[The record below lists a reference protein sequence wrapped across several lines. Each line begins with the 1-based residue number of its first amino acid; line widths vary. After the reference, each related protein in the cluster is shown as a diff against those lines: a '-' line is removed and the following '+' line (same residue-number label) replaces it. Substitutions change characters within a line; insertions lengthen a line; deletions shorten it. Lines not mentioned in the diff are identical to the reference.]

1 MFYQM
6 KIILFIL
13 IILSSTLLSTNSFS
27 QSSDLIH
34 FKCITKESY
43 SNSVKKEISIKEQY
57 FTINRKEGWGKLTAF
72 RDYKEKIT
80 TVNRKMLIQPSP
92 YEEDNRKYVSIGQ
105 LNFRF
110 DKDDEPYF
118 YYTLVRFDLKNGEM
132 LNENNLIISNKRNI
146 VTTYIADCVR
156 EKKEFGK

>member
-1 MFYQM
+1 MLKTMIRVF
-6 KIILFIL
+6 L
-13 IILSSTLLSTNSFS
+13 IIFLSSLFLSTNSFS

-34 FKCITKESY
+34 FKCIVKESY
-43 SNSVKKEISIKEQY
+43 SNSVKKNIYIKEKY
-57 FTINRKEGWGKLTAF
+57 FTINRKEGWGKFTAF
-72 RDYKEKIT
+72 IDDKGKIT
-80 TVNRKMLIQPSP
+80 TVNFKMLIQPSA

-132 LNENNLIISNKRNI
+132 LYENNLIISNKRNI
-146 VTTYIADCVR
+146 ITTDIADCVR

>member
-1 MFYQM
+1 MLKTMIRVF
-6 KIILFIL
+6 L
-13 IILSSTLLSTNSFS
+13 IIFLSSLFLSTNSFS

-34 FKCITKESY
+34 FKCIAKESY
-43 SNSVKKEISIKEQY
+43 SNSVKKNIYIKEQY
-57 FTINRKEGWGKLTAF
+57 FTINRKEGWGKLIAF
-72 RDYKEKIT
+72 KDDKGKIT

-92 YEEDNRKYVSIGQ
+92 YEEDNRKYISIGQ
-105 LNFRF
+105 INFRF
-110 DKDDEPYF
+110 GKDDEPYL

-132 LNENNLIISNKRNI
+132 LDENNLIISNKRNI

>member
-1 MFYQM
+1 MLKTMIRVF
-6 KIILFIL
+6 L
-13 IILSSTLLSTNSFS
+13 IIFLSSSFLSTNSFS

-34 FKCITKESY
+34 FKCIIKESY
-43 SNSVKKEISIKEQY
+43 RNSVKTNITIKEQY
-57 FTINRKEGWGKLTAF
+57 FTINRKEGWGKLIAF
-72 RDYKEKIT
+72 KDDKGKIT

-132 LNENNLIISNKRNI
+132 LDENNLIISNKRNI

>member
-1 MFYQM
+1 MLKTMIRVF
-6 KIILFIL
+6 L
-13 IILSSTLLSTNSFS
+13 IIFLSSLFLSTNSFS

-34 FKCITKESY
+34 FKCIAKESY
-43 SNSVKKEISIKEQY
+43 SNSVKKNIYIKEQY
-57 FTINRKEGWGKLTAF
+57 FTINRKEGWGKLIAF
-72 RDYKEKIT
+72 KDDKGKIT

-110 DKDDEPYF
+110 DKEDEPYF

-132 LNENNLIISNKRNI
+132 LDENNLIISNKRNI

>member
-1 MFYQM
+1 M
-6 KIILFIL
+6 KIIVFIL

-43 SNSVKKEISIKEQY
+43 SNSVKKEVSIKEQY
-57 FTINRKEGWGKLTAF
+57 FTINRKEGWGKLIAF
-72 RDYKEKIT
+72 QDDKGKIT

-132 LNENNLIISNKRNI
+132 LDEHNLIISNKRNI
-146 VTTYIADCVR
+146 VTTDIADCVR

>member
-1 MFYQM
+1 M
-6 KIILFIL
+6 KIIVFIL

-43 SNSVKKEISIKEQY
+43 RNSVKNEISIKEQY
-57 FTINRKEGWGKLTAF
+57 FTINRKEGWGKLIAYK
-72 RDYKEKIT
+72 DDKEKIT

-132 LNENNLIISNKRNI
+132 LDEHNLIISNKRNI

>member
-1 MFYQM
+1 MFRTM
-6 KIILFIL
+6 IKVFL
-13 IILSSTLLSTNSFS
+13 IIFLSSSFFSTKSFS

-72 RDYKEKIT
+72 RDSKEKIIV
-80 TVNRKMLIQPSP
+80 VNRKMLIQPSP

-132 LNENNLIISNKRNI
+132 LDENNLIISNKRNI
-146 VTTYIADCVR
+146 VTTDIADCVR

>member
-1 MFYQM
+1 MLKTMIRVF
-6 KIILFIL
+6 L
-13 IILSSTLLSTNSFS
+13 IIFLSSLFLSTNSFS

-34 FKCITKESY
+34 FKCIVKESY
-43 SNSVKKEISIKEQY
+43 SNSVKKNIYIKEKY
-57 FTINRKEGWGKLTAF
+57 FTINRKEGWGKFTAF
-72 RDYKEKIT
+72 IDEKGKIT
-80 TVNRKMLIQPSP
+80 TVNFKMLIQPSA

-132 LNENNLIISNKRNI
+132 LYENNLIISNKKNI
-146 VTTYIADCVR
+146 VTTDIADCVR